1 MSDPDVDSLYTN
13 IPLNDT
19 INICN
24 DNLYNGNEIPSNYLS
39 MIFIICSNYLAT
51 KDRKI
56 LNISAGLKKVCKHF
70 LVALHTGELMLGSRG
85 ERSWGEGVIYS
96 GQICGWRYSHQ
107 LFLSQDKKT
116 ILLQ

>member
-1 MSDPDVDSLYTN
+1 
-13 IPLNDT
+13 
-19 INICN
+19 
-24 DNLYNGNEIPSNYLS
+24 

-56 LNISAGLKKVCKHF
+56 LNISAGLRKVCKHF

-85 ERSWGEGVIYS
+85 EMTWGEGVIYS

-107 LFLSQDKKT
+107 LFLSQDKKNNT
-116 ILLQ
+116 LAVKYPFITRQQT